1 MKRYLMLGVAG
12 VAIAAGAGML
22 LLRAPA
28 PASEQFRNSNA
39 YVPAPWAQPG
49 WSRYEN
55 GAMSAPAGH

>member
-28 PASEQFRNSNA
+28 PASQPVKYA
-39 YVPAPWAQPG
+39 KPLPPAVTRHQ
-49 WSRYEN
+49 S
-55 GAMSAPAGH
+55 GAC